1 MTSISRTRVN
11 LGGLMKVLGE
21 NLYSTPNVA
30 LRELVQN
37 AHDSIHRRKLEDSA
51 AFEPAIEVRGG
62 DRALVI
68 EDNGAGL
75 TRDEIDEYLATVG
88 SGYTR
93 DLRDRGA
100 TDSLIGY
107 FGLGFLSAFIV
118 SEKTE
123 VHTASYQ
130 TPDRA
135 WLFQTRKGE
144 SYTVSEAPAQPVGTT
159 VRLQLAEGFTELG
172 DIGVLQAL
180 LERYCCL
187 LEHPIRCAGRV
198 INASPPPWRDPA
210 IGSPIRRRRAAIEF
224 AERFEARFAPLLC
237 IELPRPGDV
246 DPPCSGMLWVQDAGT
261 YGTSDNRNVWVF
273 VRRMMV
279 THEDRE
285 LLPDW
290 AGFCGAV
297 IESTDLVPTASRES
311 LKRDVVYDRTADYVR
326 DALIRGLADAA
337 REQPEAWRQTQLRH
351 NEALRGAAL
360 CDERLFELLA
370 EGVTVPTTQGE
381 LTVPAVLDRAAG
393 KLYVSQSDRGG
404 YEELLFRALKVPVV
418 QGVRYAALPFCREYA
433 DRRRGQL
440 VVLGTD
446 SGDSDVFGPPA
457 CDAADAGRLREWFA
471 ADDTEV
477 VPSSFDPPHLPL
489 VLVPDRDVE
498 LKRRIESDEADS
510 RMSRA
515 ALGLARGFTAR
526 IDDRAGARLYVNTRC
541 PAIAALL
548 PASDE
553 RRQVALRLLQ
563 SLVAMLAEGAE
574 SRLMGVDRALEN
586 FCDTVVSLL
595 VPRLA
600 SDDS

>member
-1 MTSISRTRVN
+1 MTTEISRTRVN

-37 AHDSIHRRKLEDSA
+37 AHDSCHRRRIEDSA
-51 AFEPAIEVRGG
+51 DFEPLIEVRAG
-62 DRALVI
+62 DRSLII
-68 EDNGAGL
+68 EDTGAGL
-75 TRDEIDEYLATVG
+75 TRTEIDDYLATVG

-93 DLRDRGA
+93 NLRDERPGGDA
-100 TDSLIGY
+100 GLIGY

-118 SEKTE
+118 SERTE

-130 TPDRA
+130 TPDQA

-144 SYTVSEAPAQPVGTT
+144 SYTVSEAASRPVGTT
-159 VRLQLAEGFTELG
+159 VKLQLAEGFTELA
-172 DIGVLQAL
+172 DVRVLQAL

-187 LEHPIRCAGRV
+187 LDFPIRCGGRV
-198 INASPPPWRDPA
+198 INAEPPPWRDPS
-210 IGSPIRRRRAAIEF
+210 IESTIRRRRLAIEF
-224 AERFEARFAPLLC
+224 AERFESRFAPLFC
-237 IELPRPGDV
+237 IELPRPGDR
-246 DPPCSGMLWVQDAGT
+246 DAPCSGLLWVQDAGT

-273 VRRMMV
+273 VRHMMV
-279 THEDRE
+279 TGEDRE

-311 LKRDVVYDRTADYVR
+311 LKRDAVYDRTADYLR
-326 DALIRGLADAA
+326 DALIRGLADVA
-337 REQPEAWRQTQLRH
+337 REQPEAWRQMQLRH

-360 CDERLFELLA
+360 CDERLFDLLA
-370 EGVTVPTTQGE
+370 ADVTVPTTQGE
-381 LTVPAVLDRAAG
+381 LTVPAVLERARG

-418 QGVRYAALPFCREYA
+418 QGIRYAALPFCREYA
-433 DRRRGQL
+433 ERRRGQL
-440 VVLGTD
+440 VILGTD
-446 SGDSDVFGPPA
+446 SGDSDVFGAPECSA
-457 CDAADAGRLREWFA
+457 EQAARLAGWFA

-477 VPSSFDPPHLPL
+477 VCGAFEPPHLPL

-498 LKRRIESDEADS
+498 LKRRIESDEADA

-515 ALGLARGFTAR
+515 ALGLARGFTAS

-541 PAIAALL
+541 PAIRALFDAGE
-548 PASDE
+548 PE
-553 RRQVALRLLQ
+553 REVALDLLR

-574 SRLMGVDRALEN
+574 TRVMGIDQALEK
-586 FCDTVVSLL
+586 FCATVVAMLRPGS
-595 VPRLA
+595 
-600 SDDS
+600 